1 MRRGRTLRDIVWWV
15 LRIVNL
21 SLLFAIA
28 GSAGLLVGTSSG
40 IAVLMPRARDLGDIQ
55 PGLQSRV
62 LSSDGELLYAVAT
75 EHREFVQLEKIPRA
89 LKEAVI
95 AVEDREFYAH
105 VGIDPRAILRAA
117 KADLLAGRAVQGG
130 STITQQLARNV
141 YLTRTR
147 TLARKLAE
155 AVLAL
160 QLERAYTK
168 PEILEL
174 YLNQIYFGE
183 GAYGV
188 QLAAKT
194 YFGRDV
200 WDLDLTECALL
211 AGLPKRPEYY
221 SPFKDEQRAIERR
234 NLVVSLMAEE
244 GYVKPDEAEKA
255 RRADLKLAEDRRPL
269 GVTNFRA
276 PYFTNYVMREIVG
289 RYGPDALYKGGLTI
303 HTTLNL
309 EVQEAAEEAVA
320 WGIERAEKWGFNVD
334 QIALAAVDVRTGAVK
349 AMVGGVDYTESQF
362 NRAVQGGRQ
371 AGSAFKPFVYTAAFE
386 QGYTPDSIVEDSP
399 VTYPAE
405 PGKEW
410 SPKNYDREFHGEV
423 TFREALAK
431 SYNVATV
438 KVADMIGITC
448 VRDTAERMGI
458 FHQMEPYLPLA
469 IGSCDVT
476 PLEMASAYA
485 VFATRGVRADPFV
498 IRKIEDAEGRTL
510 EERTVQTWRALNRGV
525 AEDMVDVLTEV
536 VRSGTGAAQS
546 YLLRKFPVAGKTGTS
561 SKYIDA
567 WFVGFTD
574 ELSVAVWMG
583 NTEVKSTSN
592 RWGKGV
598 SGATLPAPVWA
609 RFIRKAHPIVT
620 AARLEEPPLHVIEVD
635 PTEQGSLEA
644 PEPPGQ
650 PPAGT
655 EPEPSA
661 QEEEARPKRV
671 TKQICPVSG
680 LLAGPYCPEVVPV
693 TYDIESGAEPPEE
706 TCNIHTAP
714 PEVEGKP
721 RPPEESAAPERSSEL
736 VTLPICA
743 ITGKIATA
751 RCPIVKNQ
759 TFRVEDAPTETC
771 DRHARH

>member
-1 MRRGRTLRDIVWWV
+1 MKRGRTLRDIVWWV

-28 GSAGLLVGTSSG
+28 ASAGLLLGTYSG
-40 IAVLMPRARDLGDIQ
+40 IAELIPRARDLGDIH

-95 AVEDREFYAH
+95 AVEDREFYEH
-105 VGIDPRAILRAA
+105 VGIDPRAILRAV

-211 AGLPKRPEYY
+211 AGLPRRPEYY

-255 RRADLKLAEDRRPL
+255 RKADLKLAEDRRPL

-320 WGIERAEKWGFNVD
+320 WGLERAEKWLSL
-334 QIALAAVDVRTGAVK
+334 IHI
-349 AMVGGVDYTESQF
+349 S
-362 NRAVQGGRQ
+362 
-371 AGSAFKPFVYTAAFE
+371 
-386 QGYTPDSIVEDSP
+386 
-399 VTYPAE
+399 E
-405 PGKEW
+405 PT
-410 SPKNYDREFHGEV
+410 R
-423 TFREALAK
+423 
-431 SYNVATV
+431 
-438 KVADMIGITC
+438 
-448 VRDTAERMGI
+448 
-458 FHQMEPYLPLA
+458 PY
-469 IGSCDVT
+469 
-476 PLEMASAYA
+476 
-485 VFATRGVRADPFV
+485 
-498 IRKIEDAEGRTL
+498 
-510 EERTVQTWRALNRGV
+510 
-525 AEDMVDVLTEV
+525 
-536 VRSGTGAAQS
+536 
-546 YLLRKFPVAGKTGTS
+546 
-561 SKYIDA
+561 
-567 WFVGFTD
+567 
-574 ELSVAVWMG
+574 
-583 NTEVKSTSN
+583 
-592 RWGKGV
+592 
-598 SGATLPAPVWA
+598 
-609 RFIRKAHPIVT
+609 
-620 AARLEEPPLHVIEVD
+620 
-635 PTEQGSLEA
+635 
-644 PEPPGQ
+644 
-650 PPAGT
+650 
-655 EPEPSA
+655 
-661 QEEEARPKRV
+661 
-671 TKQICPVSG
+671 
-680 LLAGPYCPEVVPV
+680 
-693 TYDIESGAEPPEE
+693 
-706 TCNIHTAP
+706 
-714 PEVEGKP
+714 
-721 RPPEESAAPERSSEL
+721 
-736 VTLPICA
+736 
-743 ITGKIATA
+743 
-751 RCPIVKNQ
+751 
-759 TFRVEDAPTETC
+759 
-771 DRHARH
+771 